1 MVLLGSLVNSAA
13 IIFGGS
19 IGLAL
24 KKGLSDR
31 IASAVMNALALCV
44 LYIGVSGM
52 LKGENILITILSM
65 VFGTLVGEWIDL
77 DKKINQLGDEIESRV
92 SSENKEHSV
101 SNGFVTASLL
111 FCVGAMAIV
120 GALQSGLTGNH
131 DTLFAKSL
139 IDGIAAIVMA
149 SSLGIGVLLSAGL
162 ILVYEGGITLFA
174 NVLAPLLTD
183 SVINEMTCVG
193 SLLIVGLALNMLKLT
208 NLKIMN
214 YELCAC
220 CFFSYPFRI
229 FYVTTERRRSPADVF
244 FD

>member
-13 IIFGGS
+13 IILGGS

-92 SSENKEHSV
+92 SSDNKEHSV

-162 ILVYEGGITLFA
+162 ILVYEGGISLFA

-208 NLKIMN
+208 DLKIMN
-214 YELCAC
+214 YA
-220 CFFSYPFRI
+220 
-229 FYVTTERRRSPADVF
+229 PAVF
-244 FD
+244 FPILFGFFM

>member
-13 IIFGGS
+13 IILGGS

-44 LYIGVSGM
+44 LYIGVSGI

-139 IDGIAAIVMA
+139 IDGIAAIMMA

-214 YELCAC
+214 YA
-220 CFFSYPFRI
+220 
-229 FYVTTERRRSPADVF
+229 PAVF
-244 FD
+244 FPILFGYFM

>member
-13 IIFGGS
+13 IILGGS

-120 GALQSGLTGNH
+120 GALRSGLTGNH

-214 YELCAC
+214 YA
-220 CFFSYPFRI
+220 
-229 FYVTTERRRSPADVF
+229 PAVF
-244 FD
+244 FPILFGYFM

>member
-13 IIFGGS
+13 IILGGS

-214 YELCAC
+214 YA
-220 CFFSYPFRI
+220 
-229 FYVTTERRRSPADVF
+229 PAVF
-244 FD
+244 FPILFEYFM

>member
-13 IIFGGS
+13 IVLGGS
-19 IGLAL
+19 IGLVL
-24 KKGLSDR
+24 KKGISDR
-31 IASAVMNALALCV
+31 LANAVMNALALCV

-65 VFGTLVGEWIDL
+65 VAGTLVGDGLDL
-77 DKKINQLGDEIESRV
+77 DKKINQLGDTIENMVASPNEGV
-92 SSENKEHSV
+92 SV
-101 SNGFVTASLL
+101 SKGFVTASLL

-139 IDGIAAIVMA
+139 IDGIASIVMA

-162 ILVYEGGITLFA
+162 ILVYEGGISLFA
-174 NVLAPLLTD
+174 NILAPLLTD

-208 NLKIMN
+208 DLKIMN
-214 YELCAC
+214 YA
-220 CFFSYPFRI
+220 
-229 FYVTTERRRSPADVF
+229 PAVF
-244 FD
+244 FPILFGLFM

>member
-13 IIFGGS
+13 IILGGG
-19 IGLAL
+19 IGLTL

-31 IASAVMNALALCV
+31 VAIAVMNALALCV

-65 VFGTLVGEWIDL
+65 VFGTLVGEWVDL
-77 DKKINQLGDEIESRV
+77 DKKINQLGDTIEKRV
-92 SSENKEHSV
+92 SSADDEVSV
-101 SNGFVTASLL
+101 SKGFVTASLL

-149 SSLGIGVLLSAGL
+149 SSLGFGVLLSAGL
-162 ILVYEGGITLFA
+162 ILIYEGGITLFA

-208 NLKIMN
+208 DLKIMN
-214 YELCAC
+214 YA
-220 CFFSYPFRI
+220 
-229 FYVTTERRRSPADVF
+229 PAVF
-244 FD
+244 FPILLGLFM

>member
-13 IIFGGS
+13 IILGGS

-111 FCVGAMAIV
+111 CCVGAMAIV

-214 YELCAC
+214 YA
-220 CFFSYPFRI
+220 
-229 FYVTTERRRSPADVF
+229 PAVF
-244 FD
+244 FPILFGYFM

>member
-13 IIFGGS
+13 IILGGS

-44 LYIGVSGM
+44 LYIGVSGI

-193 SLLIVGLALNMLKLT
+193 SLLIVDLALNVLKLQ
-208 NLKIMN
+208 NLTIMN
-214 YELCAC
+214 YA
-220 CFFSYPFRI
+220 
-229 FYVTTERRRSPADVF
+229 PAVF
-244 FD
+244 FPILFGYFL

>member
-13 IIFGGS
+13 IILGGS

-174 NVLAPLLTD
+174 NVLEPLLTD

-214 YELCAC
+214 YA
-220 CFFSYPFRI
+220 
-229 FYVTTERRRSPADVF
+229 PAVF
-244 FD
+244 FPILFGYFM

>member
-13 IIFGGS
+13 IILGGS

-214 YELCAC
+214 YA
-220 CFFSYPFRI
+220 
-229 FYVTTERRRSPADVF
+229 PAVF
-244 FD
+244 FPILFG

>member
-13 IIFGGS
+13 IILGGS

-120 GALQSGLTGNH
+120 GALQSGLTGKH

-139 IDGIAAIVMA
+139 IDGIA
-149 SSLGIGVLLSAGL
+149 AGL

-214 YELCAC
+214 YA
-220 CFFSYPFRI
+220 
-229 FYVTTERRRSPADVF
+229 PAVF
-244 FD
+244 FPILFGYFM

>member
-13 IIFGGS
+13 IILGGS
-19 IGLAL
+19 IGLVL
-24 KKGLSDR
+24 KKGISDR
-31 IASAVMNALALCV
+31 LANAVMNALALCV
-44 LYIGVSGM
+44 LYIGISGM
-52 LKGENILITILSM
+52 LKGDNILITILSM
-65 VFGTLVGEWIDL
+65 VFGTLVGEGLDL
-77 DKKINQLGDEIESRV
+77 DKKINQLGDAVEKKV
-92 SSENKEHSV
+92 SSPDAEVSV
-101 SNGFVTASLL
+101 SKGFVTASLL
-111 FCVGAMAIV
+111 VCVGAMAIV

-162 ILVYEGGITLFA
+162 ILVYEGGISLFA

-208 NLKIMN
+208 DLKIMN
-214 YELCAC
+214 YAPAVIFPILFG
-220 CFFSYPFRI
+220 FFM
-229 FYVTTERRRSPADVF
+229 
-244 FD
+244 

>member
-13 IIFGGS
+13 IVLGGS
-19 IGLAL
+19 IGLVL
-24 KKGLSDR
+24 KKGISDR
-31 IASAVMNALALCV
+31 LANAVMNALALCV

-52 LKGENILITILSM
+52 LKGENVLITILSM
-65 VFGTLVGEWIDL
+65 VAGTLVGEWLNL
-77 DKKINQLGDEIESRV
+77 DQKINQLGDTIENMVASPNEGV
-92 SSENKEHSV
+92 SV
-101 SNGFVTASLL
+101 SKGFVTASLL

-162 ILVYEGGITLFA
+162 ILVYEGGISLFA

-214 YELCAC
+214 YA
-220 CFFSYPFRI
+220 
-229 FYVTTERRRSPADVF
+229 PAVF
-244 FD
+244 FPILLGLFM

>member
-13 IIFGGS
+13 IILGGS

-44 LYIGVSGM
+44 LYIGVSGI

-214 YELCAC
+214 YA
-220 CFFSYPFRI
+220 
-229 FYVTTERRRSPADVF
+229 PAVF
-244 FD
+244 FHILF

>member
-13 IIFGGS
+13 IILGGS

-162 ILVYEGGITLFA
+162 SLVYEGGITLFA

-214 YELCAC
+214 YA
-220 CFFSYPFRI
+220 
-229 FYVTTERRRSPADVF
+229 PAVF
-244 FD
+244 FPILFGYFM

>member
-1 MVLLGSLVNSAA
+1 MVLLGSLVNGAA
-13 IIFGGS
+13 IVLGGS
-19 IGLAL
+19 IGLVL

-31 IASAVMNALALCV
+31 IAKAVMNALALCV

-77 DKKINQLGDEIESRV
+77 DKKINQLGDTIEKNV
-92 SSENKEHSV
+92 SSPDDEVSV
-101 SNGFVTASLL
+101 SKGFVTASLL

-139 IDGIAAIVMA
+139 IDGVAAIVMA
-149 SSLGIGVLLSAGL
+149 SSLGIGVLLSAVL
-162 ILVYEGGITLFA
+162 VLVYEGGITLFA

-208 NLKIMN
+208 DLKIMN
-214 YELCAC
+214 YA
-220 CFFSYPFRI
+220 
-229 FYVTTERRRSPADVF
+229 PAVF
-244 FD
+244 FPILLGFFV

>member
-1 MVLLGSLVNSAA
+1 
-13 IIFGGS
+13 
-19 IGLAL
+19 
-24 KKGLSDR
+24 
-31 IASAVMNALALCV
+31 
-44 LYIGVSGM
+44 
-52 LKGENILITILSM
+52 M

-77 DKKINQLGDEIESRV
+77 DEKINQLGDAIEQKV
-92 SSENKEHSV
+92 SSPGEKVSV
-101 SNGFVTASLL
+101 SKGFVTASLL

-149 SSLGIGVLLSAGL
+149 SSLGIGVLLAAGL

-214 YELCAC
+214 YA
-220 CFFSYPFRI
+220 
-229 FYVTTERRRSPADVF
+229 PAVF
-244 FD
+244 FPILFGYFM

>member
-1 MVLLGSLVNSAA
+1 VVLLGSLVNSAA
-13 IIFGGS
+13 IVLGGS
-19 IGLAL
+19 IGLVL

-31 IASAVMNALALCV
+31 LANAVMNALALCV

-52 LKGENILITILSM
+52 LKGENVLITILSM
-65 VFGTLVGEWIDL
+65 VAGTLVGDGLQL
-77 DKKINQLGDEIESRV
+77 DKKINQLGDAIEKMVASPDEGV
-92 SSENKEHSV
+92 SV
-101 SNGFVTASLL
+101 SKGFVTASLL

-162 ILVYEGGITLFA
+162 ILIYEGGISLFA

-208 NLKIMN
+208 DLKIMN
-214 YELCAC
+214 YA
-220 CFFSYPFRI
+220 
-229 FYVTTERRRSPADVF
+229 PAVF
-244 FD
+244 FPILFGLFM

>member
-13 IIFGGS
+13 IILGGS

-77 DKKINQLGDEIESRV
+77 DKKINQVGDEIESRV

-214 YELCAC
+214 YA
-220 CFFSYPFRI
+220 
-229 FYVTTERRRSPADVF
+229 PAVF
-244 FD
+244 FPILFGYFM

>member
-13 IIFGGS
+13 IILGGS

-44 LYIGVSGM
+44 LYIGVSGI

-77 DKKINQLGDEIESRV
+77 DKQINQLGDEIESRV

-214 YELCAC
+214 YA
-220 CFFSYPFRI
+220 
-229 FYVTTERRRSPADVF
+229 PAVF
-244 FD
+244 FPILFGYFM

>member
-13 IIFGGS
+13 IILGGS

-77 DKKINQLGDEIESRV
+77 DKKINQLGNEIESRV

-214 YELCAC
+214 YA
-220 CFFSYPFRI
+220 
-229 FYVTTERRRSPADVF
+229 PAVF
-244 FD
+244 FPILFGYFM

>member
-13 IIFGGS
+13 IILGGS

-31 IASAVMNALALCV
+31 LAKAVMNALALCV

-52 LKGENILITILSM
+52 LKGENVLITILSM
-65 VFGTLVGEWIDL
+65 VAGTLVGERIDL
-77 DKKINQLGDEIESRV
+77 DEKINQLGDMIENKV
-92 SSENKEHSV
+92 SSPDEKVSV
-101 SNGFVTASLL
+101 SKGFVTASLL

-139 IDGIAAIVMA
+139 IDGIASIVMA
-149 SSLGIGVLLSAGL
+149 SSLGFGVLLSAGL
-162 ILVYEGGITLFA
+162 ILIYEGGITLFA

-193 SLLIVGLALNMLKLT
+193 SLLIVGLGLNMLKLT
-208 NLKIMN
+208 ELKIMN
-214 YELCAC
+214 YA
-220 CFFSYPFRI
+220 
-229 FYVTTERRRSPADVF
+229 PAVF
-244 FD
+244 FPILFGYFM

>member
-13 IIFGGS
+13 IVLGGS
-19 IGLAL
+19 IGLVL
-24 KKGLSDR
+24 KKGISDR
-31 IASAVMNALALCV
+31 LANAVMNALALCV

-65 VFGTLVGEWIDL
+65 VAGTLVGDGLEL
-77 DKKINQLGDEIESRV
+77 DKKINQLGDTIENMVASPNEGV
-92 SSENKEHSV
+92 SV
-101 SNGFVTASLL
+101 SKGFVTARLL

-139 IDGIAAIVMA
+139 IDGIASIVMA

-162 ILVYEGGITLFA
+162 ILVYEGGISLFA
-174 NVLAPLLTD
+174 NILAPLLTD

-208 NLKIMN
+208 DLKIMN
-214 YELCAC
+214 YA
-220 CFFSYPFRI
+220 
-229 FYVTTERRRSPADVF
+229 PAVF
-244 FD
+244 FPILFGLFM

>member
-13 IIFGGS
+13 IILGGS

-44 LYIGVSGM
+44 LYIGVSGI

-139 IDGIAAIVMA
+139 IDGIQSRDWGTAF
-149 SSLGIGVLLSAGL
+149 SRS
-162 ILVYEGGITLFA
+162 
-174 NVLAPLLTD
+174 D
-183 SVINEMTCVG
+183 SR
-193 SLLIVGLALNMLKLT
+193 L
-208 NLKIMN
+208 
-214 YELCAC
+214 
-220 CFFSYPFRI
+220 
-229 FYVTTERRRSPADVF
+229 
-244 FD
+244 

>member
-13 IIFGGS
+13 IILGGS

-131 DTLFAKSL
+131 DTLFAK
-139 IDGIAAIVMA
+139 
-149 SSLGIGVLLSAGL
+149 
-162 ILVYEGGITLFA
+162 
-174 NVLAPLLTD
+174 
-183 SVINEMTCVG
+183 
-193 SLLIVGLALNMLKLT
+193 
-208 NLKIMN
+208 
-214 YELCAC
+214 
-220 CFFSYPFRI
+220 
-229 FYVTTERRRSPADVF
+229 
-244 FD
+244 

>member
-13 IIFGGS
+13 IILGGS

-214 YELCAC
+214 GKL
-220 CFFSYPFRI
+220 
-229 FYVTTERRRSPADVF
+229 
-244 FD
+244 

>member
-13 IIFGGS
+13 IILGGS

-92 SSENKEHSV
+92 SSENKEHYV

-214 YELCAC
+214 YA
-220 CFFSYPFRI
+220 
-229 FYVTTERRRSPADVF
+229 PAVF
-244 FD
+244 FPILFGYFM